1 MSLGLGLCC
10 GRDGTGRNELCCG
23 LVRSLVCPAGAE
35 QLLTA
40 MVGWPRELQVLSW
53 ELPWVAAC
61 TAAAL
66 PSVVLVLAN

>member
-53 ELPWVAAC
+53 DAAC
-61 TAAAL
+61 PAAAL